1 MPTLILPAAGLAE
14 RMGSIPKFLLP
25 TGNERENLL
34 SRWIASSS
42 GYVDKVVIATNF
54 LFFDY
59 LNEMYANSTIE
70 VKLVKSRSMA
80 ETVKMQVCTENTIVA
95 MPDTYISN
103 PDEFF
108 RVSDDFFNRRNSSLG
123 VSLWNIKDHQRGKVG
138 QVQTREDRILQVIDK
153 DRACLFPK
161 FWGALSFTPA
171 FHNHIS
177 HEDPH
182 LGVSINRAIANE
194 MEVRALVMNGTY
206 NDCGT
211 ILEYKELLLK
221 S

>member
-25 TGNERENLL
+25 TGNETENLL

-42 GYVDKVVIATNF
+42 GYVDRVVIATNI

-59 LNEMYANSTIE
+59 LSEMYTNSTTE
-70 VKLVKSRSMA
+70 VMLVKSRSMA
-80 ETVKMQVCTENTIVA
+80 ETVKMLLCLEDLIVA

-108 RVSDDFFNRRNSSLG
+108 RVSGDFFNERNSALG
-123 VSLWNIKDHQRGKVG
+123 VSLWDIKDHQRGKVG
-138 QVQTREDRILQVIDK
+138 QVHTKNDKILQVVDK
-153 DRACLFPK
+153 DPTCLLPK
-161 FWGALSFTPA
+161 FWGALSFNPT
-171 FHNHIS
+171 FHNFIS
-177 HEDPH
+177 EEDPH
-182 LGVSINRAIANE
+182 LGVSINRAIKNK
-194 MEVRALVMNGTY
+194 MEVRALAMNGTY
-206 NDCGT
+206 SDCGT